1 MDDRDVT
8 SMILFPTGINITPT
22 EQLCLLHVSGDPEQW
37 LRDTLVEKAR
47 VRRVALISEWRPKLF
62 ADASVTELPASD
74 DELCAL
80 IMARDDYKTR
90 LQQDAAEDP
99 PIPLNKHATAKFEGT
114 SRVGLTV
121 RRPDRVP
128 GDATVTLFAGGL
140 DLADV
145 DVNCILAYVQDIP
158 DWLIGALMGQVNRG
172 KKKMIAKYH
181 PIIMA
186 DSSVTTMPATEDGL
200 ITMILARSDYQRLG
214 G

>member
-1 MDDRDVT
+1 
-8 SMILFPTGINITPT
+8 MILFPTGIQIT
-22 EQLCLLHVSGDPEQW
+22 EVERNCLFHVESDPEQW
-37 LRDTLVEKAR
+37 LRDTIVEKAR
-47 VRRVALISEWRPKLF
+47 LRRDALISEWRPRLF

-90 LQQDAAEDP
+90 LQQDAAQDP
-99 PIPLNKHATAKFEGT
+99 PVPLSKHATAKFEGT

-140 DLADV
+140 DLSDT
-145 DVNCILAYVQDIP
+145 DTNCILAYVQDLE
-158 DWLIGALMGQVNRG
+158 DWAIGAVLGMVNRG
-172 KKKMIAKYH
+172 KKKMLAKYE
-181 PIIMA
+181 PIIRA
-186 DSSVTTMPATEDGL
+186 DPSVTTMPATEDGL

>member
-1 MDDRDVT
+1 MPIFSEGIKITDV
-8 SMILFPTGINITPT
+8 
-22 EQLCLLHVSGDPEQW
+22 EHKCLLHIESEPEQW
-37 LRDTLVEKAR
+37 LRDTITEKAR
-47 VRRVALISEWRPKLF
+47 LRREALINEWRPRLF

-90 LQQDAAEDP
+90 LQRDAAQDP
-99 PIPLNKHATAKFEGT
+99 PEALYKHATAKFEGT

-145 DVNCILAYVQDIP
+145 DVNCIMAYVQDLD
-158 DWLIGALMGQVNRG
+158 DWVIGALMGQVNRG
-172 KKKMIAKYH
+172 KKKMIAKYE
-181 PIIMA
+181 PIIRA
-186 DSSVTTMPATEDGL
+186 DASVTTMPGTEDGL
-200 ITMILARSDYQRLG
+200 ITMILARSDYVRG